1 MQPLYPTSYLL
12 DTLILA
18 SKKFHTF
25 ELIKKLANLTLATL
39 VSLYY
44 NIYKNKV
51 KSAIFKNQLH
61 QLAKSAKIS
70 ADEHFVCVGLQV
82 TTELQ
87 DYQCCTYQVYAV
99 RRSGAQQR
107 RLSCYQDRDTDMSQ
121 VRLYPHCNDLNMY
134 PTHNALCP

>member
-51 KSAIFKNQLH
+51 KSAILKNKLH
-61 QLAKSAKIS
+61 QLVKTAKIS
-70 ADEHFVCVGLQV
+70 ADEHFVCVGCYRATGLSMLHV
-82 TTELQ
+82 PGI
-87 DYQCCTYQVYAV
+87 CCTQV
-99 RRSGAQQR
+99 RRSIEKVVLLSGQR
-107 RLSCYQDRDTDMSQ
+107 
-121 VRLYPHCNDLNMY
+121 H
-134 PTHNALCP
+134 